1 MEQLANATGNAMT
14 TLDELAA
21 QAQMFS
27 CGAAMNLLQL
37 GRVLCEAKPLVQ
49 HGDWA
54 EWVRLNAHMPIRTAQ
69 QYMQAYRKFGTGQK
83 YAQLGASQIIRL
95 LPMSD
100 DEREKLLSENDVG
113 DMTTREIDEA
123 IRAQREAARAE
134 ADAEAGARIA
144 EAMRE
149 RDELQKRVTALEEG
163 KKNGRI
169 PKQVMDE
176 LQQSRDD
183 LKVAEESA
191 QHFAEL
197 AKQAAADKAAMER
210 QLRTAKDDL
219 RDAEQSIAEQ
229 QEALNKAQ
237 EELLSIRSAQA
248 RGDAAHENAGELTA
262 DAFGAAVREFVG
274 QCARMPYMGVTFAVM
289 PQKEK
294 ARYGELLRTVEG
306 FCAQARTALETVA
319 IEGGVVNG

>member
-1 MEQLANATGNAMT
+1 MEQIANAGTNAMT
-14 TLDELAA
+14 VLDELAA

-49 HGDWA
+49 HGEWS
-54 EWVRLNAHMPIRTAQ
+54 EWVRVNAHMPIRTAQ
-69 QYMQAYRKFGTGQK
+69 QYMQAYKKFGTGPK

-113 DMTTREIDEA
+113 EMTTRELDEA
-123 IRAQREAARAE
+123 IRTQREAARAE

-149 RDELQKRVTALEEG
+149 RDELQQRLNAMEAKRDNG
-163 KKNGRI
+163 KV
-169 PKQVMDE
+169 PKKFLDE
-176 LQQSRDD
+176 LKRREDE
-183 LKVAEESA
+183 LKEAEETS

-197 AKQAAADKAAMER
+197 AKQATADKAAMER
-210 QLRTAKDDL
+210 QLRAAQDDL
-219 RDAEQSIAEQ
+219 QDAEKSIAEQ

-248 RGDAAHENAGELTA
+248 RGDASHDNAGELTA
-262 DAFGAAVREFVG
+262 DTFGAAVREFVG
-274 QCARMPYMGVTFAVM
+274 QCARMPYMGGTFAGM
-289 PQKEK
+289 TQKEK
-294 ARYGELLRTVEG
+294 ARYSELLRTVEG
-306 FCAQARTALETVA
+306 FCAQARAALESVA
-319 IEGGVVNG
+319 IEGGVVHG